1 MALFKL
7 GANGGLGACDH
18 HGRVLHFSQSLARG
32 SMTLVTKSRVGQGK
46 SFVERIYR
54 LRIAGLGLGFFCVAS
69 VFALQHRG
77 IVLWSLLVFHGFV
90 WPHVAR
96 RAALACEIPYRGERL
111 NLMVDA
117 MLGGFWVVAMR
128 FNVLP
133 SVLIL
138 TMLSMNNIAA
148 GGLRLFARG
157 VVSHG
162 IGMLAALVTVG
173 FAFSPM
179 SEMPTLLACL
189 PFLVVYPLA
198 LGFASY
204 RLSEKLAQRTR
215 ELEHLSRTDGLT
227 RLWNRRHWEGLLAD
241 EFERCRANRYASCLL
256 LIDLDHFK
264 RINDTRGHPAGD
276 AVLQA
281 FADLLRGH
289 FRTGDSI
296 GRYGG
301 EEFGVVLPGATLR
314 EAHTIAKALLQ
325 RVREKTKEASA
336 ECPCTISVGIAQ
348 LTGDLPDYHT
358 WLQEADRSLYQ
369 AKATGRDRIVVGGL
383 VPMHEVARG

>member
-1 MALFKL
+1 MATNSK
-7 GANGGLGACDH
+7 A
-18 HGRVLHFSQSLARG
+18 
-32 SMTLVTKSRVGQGK
+32 GQGK
-46 SFVERIYR
+46 RFVERIYR

-69 VFALQHRG
+69 VFAQQHRG
-77 IVLWSLLVFHGFV
+77 YMLWSLLVLHGFI
-90 WPHVAR
+90 WPHIAR
-96 RAALACEIPYRGERL
+96 RAALACEVPYRGERL
-111 NLMVDA
+111 NLMIDA
-117 MLGGFWVVAMR
+117 LLGGFWVVAMQ

-138 TMLSMNNIAA
+138 AMLSMNNIAA

-157 VVSHG
+157 VIAHWLGFLSG
-162 IGMLAALVTVG
+162 LVTLG
-173 FAFSPM
+173 PGFSPM
-179 SEMPTLLACL
+179 SQMPTILACL
-189 PFLVVYPLA
+189 PFLIIYPLA
-198 LGFASY
+198 LGLTSY
-204 RLSEKLAQRTR
+204 RLSLKLAQRTR

-227 RLWNRRHWEGLLAD
+227 RLWNRRHWEGLLAQ
-241 EFERCRANRYASCLL
+241 EFERCRENRYASCLL

-264 RINDTRGHPAGD
+264 RINDTLGHPAGD

-281 FADLLRGH
+281 FADLLRRH

-314 EAHTIAKALLQ
+314 EAHTIAKVLVQ
-325 RVREKTKEASA
+325 RVREKTREAAA

-348 LTGDLPDYHT
+348 LTDSVPDYHT

-383 VPMHEVARG
+383 APVQEAVRG

>member
-1 MALFKL
+1 
-7 GANGGLGACDH
+7 
-18 HGRVLHFSQSLARG
+18 LA
-32 SMTLVTKSRVGQGK
+32 TKSRAGQGK

-77 IVLWSLLVFHGFV
+77 FVLWSLLVFHGFV

-96 RAALACEIPYRGERL
+96 RAALACEVPFRGERL
-111 NLMVDA
+111 NLMADS
-117 MLGGFWVVAMR
+117 MLGGFWVVAMQ

-138 TMLSMNNIAA
+138 AMLSMDNIAA

-157 VVSHG
+157 VVAHVLG
-162 IGMLAALVTVG
+162 VLAGLVTVG
-173 FAFSPM
+173 FVFSPM
-179 SEMPTLLACL
+179 SQMPTILACL
-189 PFLVVYPLA
+189 PFLIIYPLA
-198 LGFASY
+198 LGFTSY
-204 RLSEKLAQRTR
+204 RLSLKLAQRTR

-227 RLWNRRHWEGLLAD
+227 RLWNRRHWEGLLAG

-264 RINDTRGHPAGD
+264 RINDTLGHPAGD
-276 AVLQA
+276 SVLQA
-281 FADLLRGH
+281 FADLLRSH
-289 FRTGDSI
+289 FRAADSI

-314 EAHTIAKALLQ
+314 EAHTVAKVLVQ
-325 RVREKTKEASA
+325 RVREKTKEAST

-348 LTGDLPDYHT
+348 LTDDLPDYHT
-358 WLQEADRSLYQ
+358 WLQEVDRSLYQ

-383 VPMHEVARG
+383 APVHEVARG

>member
-1 MALFKL
+1 MKL
-7 GANGGLGACDH
+7 ATNSKA
-18 HGRVLHFSQSLARG
+18 A
-32 SMTLVTKSRVGQGK
+32 QGTR
-46 SFVERIYR
+46 FVERIYR

-69 VFALQHRG
+69 VFAQQHRG
-77 IVLWSLLVFHGFV
+77 LSLWALLVFHGFF

-96 RAALACEIPYRGERL
+96 RAALAWAVPSRGERV

-117 MLGGFWVVAMR
+117 LLGGFWVVAMQ

-138 TMLSMNNIAA
+138 AMLSMDNIAA
-148 GGLRLFARG
+148 GGIRLFARG
-157 VVSHG
+157 MVAHVLG
-162 IGMLAALVTVG
+162 LLVGLVTLG
-173 FAFSPM
+173 FVFAPTSQ
-179 SEMPTLLACL
+179 MPVILGCL
-189 PFLVVYPLA
+189 PFLLVYPLA
-198 LGFASY
+198 LGLTSY
-204 RLSEKLAQRTR
+204 RLSLELAQRTR
-215 ELEHLSRTDGLT
+215 ELERLSRTDGLT

-264 RINDTRGHPAGD
+264 RINDTMGHPAGD

-281 FADLLRGH
+281 FADLLRRH
-289 FRTGDSI
+289 FRAGDSI

-314 EAHTIAKALLQ
+314 EAHAVAKALVQ
-325 RVREKTKEASA
+325 RVREKCKDASA

-348 LTGDLPDYHT
+348 LTDDISDYHT
-358 WLQEADRSLYQ
+358 WLLEADRSLYQ

-383 VPMHEVARG
+383 APMQEVARG

>member
-1 MALFKL
+1 MKL
-7 GANGGLGACDH
+7 ATNSKA
-18 HGRVLHFSQSLARG
+18 
-32 SMTLVTKSRVGQGK
+32 GQGK
-46 SFVERIYR
+46 RFVERIYR
-54 LRIAGLGLGFFCVAS
+54 LRIAGLALGFFCVAS
-69 VFALQHRG
+69 VFLQQHRG
-77 IVLWSLLVFHGFV
+77 YVLWSLLLFHGFV

-96 RAALACEIPYRGERL
+96 RAALACEVPYRGERL
-111 NLMVDA
+111 NLMADA
-117 MLGGFWVVAMR
+117 MFGGFWVVAMQ

-138 TMLSMNNIAA
+138 AMLSMDNIAA
-148 GGLRLFARG
+148 GGLKLFARG
-157 VVSHG
+157 VIAHLL
-162 IGMLAALVTVG
+162 GMVVGLVTLG
-173 FAFSPM
+173 FVFSPM
-179 SEMPTLLACL
+179 SQMPTLLACL
-189 PFLVVYPLA
+189 PFLIVYPLA
-198 LGFASY
+198 LGFSSY
-204 RLSEKLAQRTR
+204 RLSLKLAERTR

-241 EFERCRANRYASCLL
+241 EFERCRANRYASCLV

-264 RINDTRGHPAGD
+264 RVNDTMGHPAGD

-281 FADLLRGH
+281 FADLLRRH

-314 EAHTIAKALLQ
+314 EAHTVAKVLVQ
-325 RVREKTKEASA
+325 QVREKVAQQAT

-348 LTGDLPDYHT
+348 LTDSLTDYHT

-383 VPMHEVARG
+383 APVQDVARGHAL